1 MTYYDHKQVHY
12 ADSPSVD
19 AFGRVRVSNPTTLFD
34 SKQLYDKSPL
44 VWDEVLAASATS
56 VHSTANA
63 ATTMSVTGNG
73 DYAIRQTRMRF
84 NYQPGKSQEVFMTF
98 VLGDPVAQTE
108 KRIGYFNSAT
118 TGDYD
123 TGFDGIYL
131 KQDGDGTYLVV
142 AKGGTETEIP
152 QAEWNLDR
160 FDGRGGSRELLDW
173 TKTQILVIDFEW
185 LGVGRV
191 RVGFNV
197 DGQTHYAHEFRHANR
212 KTSVYMS
219 SPNHSLRYEIRS
231 TGGASSI
238 DHICGSVISEGG
250 LEENGILRCV
260 TTGGVH
266 VDMPAENTSYAI
278 LGIRLKSTHL
288 DSIVK
293 LVNYA
298 TQIST
303 ATDKLELSLILNPD
317 VAGTFLYSPVVN
329 SSVEAAVG
337 AATNIV
343 TNGTVLQASYVESGG
358 AQAGSAGSK
367 DSQAV
372 NSLRIGAKIDGTQDT
387 IVLAGKP
394 IAGSTDVD
402 VEGSLFWRELQ

>member
-19 AFGRVRVSNPTTLFD
+19 AFGRVRVSNPVTLFD
-34 SKQLYDKSPL
+34 SKQLYDQAPL
-44 VWDEVLAASATS
+44 VWDEELSGAATS
-56 VHSTANA
+56 LHFPADA
-63 ATTMSVTGNG
+63 ATIMSVSNTG
-73 DYAIRQTRMRF
+73 YVIRQTRMRF

-98 VLGDPVAQTE
+98 VLGDPVAQTV
-108 KRIGYFNSAT
+108 KRIGYFNSAS

-131 KQDGDGTYLVV
+131 KQDGSDTYLVI
-142 AKGGTETEIP
+142 AKSGTETEIP

-197 DGQTHYAHEFRHANR
+197 DGQTYYAHEFRHANR
-212 KTSVYMS
+212 ETSVYMT

-231 TGGASSI
+231 TGGAASI
-238 DHICGSVISEGG
+238 SHICGSVISEGG
-250 LEENGILRCV
+250 QEENGILRCV
-260 TTGGVH
+260 TTAGTH
-266 VDMPAENTSYAI
+266 VDMPAENTKYAI

-288 DSIVK
+288 DTVVK

-303 ATDKLELSLILNPD
+303 ATDKLEISLILNPD
-317 VAGTFLYSPVVN
+317 VAGTFTYSPLAN
-329 SSVEAAVG
+329 SSIEYATG
-337 AATNIV
+337 AAANIV

-358 AQAGSAGSK
+358 ASAGSAGSK
-367 DSQAV
+367 DSPAI
-372 NSLRIGAKIDGTQDT
+372 NSLRLGAKIDGTPDT
-387 IVLAGKP
+387 IVLAGMP